1 MICSTQTFNA
11 YLNLAILS
19 RQLSCAQFISLDF
32 VQKTLVCEGLFLNE
46 IFEKFPSLRNLVS
59 HGSYVKN

>member
-1 MICSTQTFNA
+1 MKNSYVQVFYFKMICSTQTTNA

-32 VQKTLVCEGLFLNE
+32 VQK
-46 IFEKFPSLRNLVS
+46 PSFARD
-59 HGSYVKN
+59 YF